1 MANPFVH
8 IELNTNNV
16 PAAKAFYSALFDWK
30 LVDMPMPDGVY
41 TSINVG
47 EGVGGGMWDN
57 SAIGTPP
64 HWLAYVHVED
74 IVASTAKAKALGATV
89 CQDVK
94 NIGDFGALSILI
106 DPVGAVFALWQAS
119 NVK

>member
-8 IELNTNNV
+8 IELNTGNV
-16 PAAKAFYSALFDWK
+16 PAAKEFYGQLFDWEFAE
-30 LVDMPMPDGVY
+30 MPMPDGVY
-41 TSINVG
+41 TSIKVG
-47 EGVGGGMWDN
+47 EGTGGGIWDN

-64 HWLAYVHVED
+64 HWLAYILVDD
-74 IVASTAKAKALGATV
+74 IVASTAKAKQLGATV